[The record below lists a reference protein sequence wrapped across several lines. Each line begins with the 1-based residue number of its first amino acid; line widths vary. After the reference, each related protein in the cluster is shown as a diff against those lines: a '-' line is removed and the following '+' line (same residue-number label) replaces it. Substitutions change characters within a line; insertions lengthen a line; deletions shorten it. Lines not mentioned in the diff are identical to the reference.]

1 MAVSKYLNY
10 VKRDVSNKID
20 SLYQKENGCVSKEA
34 PGSLVVAKQG
44 TKWVVS
50 FGWNYKD
57 SMVFDEDD
65 DSVLKD
71 VVEILLENGY
81 VFYHNEDMIVYV
93 NDDERGRYQQYRK
106 NMKVLDQVQAAKVLK
121 WSDEKLEIERSRA
134 KTMKI

>member
-106 NMKVLDQVQAAKVLK
+106 NMKVLDQVQAAKVLM